1 MSVVQI
7 SRIQQRRGKKNSDFG
22 FPQLASGEL
31 GWAIDTQE
39 LYIGN
44 GAVSEGAPY
53 VGNSKIL
60 TEHDDILNFVALYE
74 YEKGNHSLIT
84 GPSEGQPINR
94 SLQDRLDDL
103 VSIRSFGAV
112 GDGITDD
119 TIAFQRAIDQLFL
132 NDSTKRIVSSRVVLY
147 IDPGE
152 YIISDELKIP
162 PYVHLVGAGIDSTII
177 TQTANYPVFKMVAND
192 PNADGTY
199 LEFGNMNSAPERPRY
214 ILISALTLKTTTSNR
229 LVYLDNTD
237 STLFDRVRFLG
248 TYISLT
254 SDPDDNHIAVEARGT
269 SFVLRSFNVL
279 FNFCIFNNIGKGF
292 YSDSDHDNIS
302 FDHCTFNVL
311 YDAINIGGLI
321 PGDSQSAGATNTS
334 ITNCY
339 FDNIKMYGI
348 YIRNGYGNTSS
359 NNKFMAVGNG
369 GLSYTK
375 PLVANI
381 RFDSDDNQSI
391 NDYFHR
397 NTELRDHITSPYKA
411 FVPAIRASNLIYNN
425 NNFHKNLV
433 YASTGTPSIFLRL
446 PLYDSG
452 TYIIDYVI
460 KKLETETNTAPPVAI
475 AGTTAMRTGTMTVI
489 VDVIN
494 ALSTITDNYQYIG
507 HESVENIIFKS
518 ELHNYTA
525 IAETIPPTLPL
536 DTLVIT
542 LENPFKNGLGTM
554 NYVYRMMTK

>member
-94 SLQDRLDDL
+94 SLQDRLDDF
-103 VSIRSFGAV
+103 VSIRSFGAN

-119 TIAFQRAIDQLFL
+119 TMAFQRAIDQLFL

-152 YIISDELKIP
+152 YLISSELKIP
-162 PYVHLVGAGIDSTII
+162 PYAHLVGAGIDSTII
-177 TQTANYPVFKMVAND
+177 TQTANYPIFKMVAND

-214 ILISALTLKTTTSNR
+214 ILISALTLKTNTPNR

-237 STLFDRVRFLG
+237 STLFDKVKFLG
-248 TYISLT
+248 NYISLT
-254 SDPDDNHIAVEARGT
+254 TDPNTNHIAVESRGT

-279 FNFCIFNNIGKGF
+279 FNFCIFNNIGTGF
-292 YSDSDHDNIS
+292 YSESDHDNIN

-321 PGDSQSAGATNTS
+321 PGDTQSAGATNTS
-334 ITNCY
+334 ITHCY
-339 FDNIKMYGI
+339 FDNIKRYGI

-359 NNKFMAVGNG
+359 NNKFMAVGNNG
-369 GLSYTK
+369 AAYSAPEY
-375 PLVANI
+375 ANI
-381 RFDSDDNQSI
+381 KFDSDNNQSI

-397 NTELRDHITSPYKA
+397 NTELRDHIVSPYRP
-411 FVPAIRASNLIYNN
+411 FVPAIQTSSLIYNN
-425 NNFHKNLV
+425 NNFHKNLE
-433 YASTGTPSIFLRL
+433 YAATGTPKIFLRL
-446 PLYDSG
+446 PLFDSG
-452 TYIIDYVI
+452 TYVIDYVI
-460 KKLETETNTAPPVAI
+460 KKEEKETNAAPPVKI
-475 AGTTAMRTGTMTVI
+475 PGTTAIRTGTMTVI
-489 VDVIN
+489 VDAIN
-494 ALSTITDNYQYIG
+494 ALSTITDNYQYVG
-507 HESVENIIFKS
+507 HESVENVIFNS
-518 ELHNYTA
+518 EVHNYPDGDTVP
-525 IAETIPPTLPL
+525 ITLPL
-536 DTLVIT
+536 NTLVIN
-542 LENPFKNGLGTM
+542 LENPFNNGLGTM
-554 NYVYRMMTK
+554 NCVYRMMTK